1 MHIVTIAVFVV
12 IFVFSVIPVKSF
24 PLENINDKLEHAF
37 AFFVLYILLRKT
49 WESRSFFRL
58 AVYVF
63 LYGLF
68 IELVQYF
75 LPYRTF
81 SFFDIVANSIGIFAG
96 ITFWYACKYCH
107 KTFFKK
113 AAKFQA

>member
-49 WESRSFFRL
+49 W
-58 AVYVF
+58 
-63 LYGLF
+63 
-68 IELVQYF
+68 
-75 LPYRTF
+75 
-81 SFFDIVANSIGIFAG
+81 
-96 ITFWYACKYCH
+96 
-107 KTFFKK
+107 
-113 AAKFQA
+113 